1 MQLKVRGIRGTKQ
14 SVGTARRELPIRPV
28 FKEELQM
35 LRIQPELVKG
45 PANLVCGRLIGGR
58 PRPSIAAAC
67 VFELQVAAIVKMQ
80 PGLIKSRIDFVSGR
94 PLPRIFSK
102 IHKSRV
108 TKPPPGQS
116 ENLEEECMFIALF
129 VILLLLWIFGFTAM
143 HVASFAIH
151 ILLLLAVVSLI
162 IHFVRPHSRPP
173 AA

>member
-1 MQLKVRGIRGTKQ
+1 MPPVFREFGQQRSQTA
-14 SVGTARRELPIRPV
+14 ARRELRIRPV

-35 LRIQPELVKG
+35 LGIQPELVKG
-45 PANLVCGRLIGGR
+45 SANLVCGRLIGGR
-58 PRPSIAAAC
+58 PSPPIAAAC
-67 VFELQVAAIVKMQ
+67 VFELQMASIVKMQ
-80 PGLIKSRIDFVSGR
+80 PGLIESRIDFVSGR
-94 PLPRIFSK
+94 SFPRIFRE

-108 TKPPPGQS
+108 TKPPLGQS

-143 HVASFAIH
+143 HVASAAIH